1 MKKVIV
7 NSNVLKALTVA
18 CALGGAPL
26 MITPS
31 LKAEN
36 QENIDHKVLVGIVS
50 EFAQY
55 GNALEAFTKNFFGVI
70 PNKFTKNQFVT
81 LAHSLLASI
90 KGIQERTVRYREAV
104 TGEDSKLIL
113 LELEKLATLLATSQQ
128 KLHEALHKSLGTKNF
143 LPSLKRLG
151 ETEAKQI
158 SLIENLQKNVN
169 KLLIA
174 HAEKQLKEKFDA
186 FITSIEYSL
195 SYPENN
201 IKQVLSIAVKYSNL
215 K

>member
-104 TGEDSKLIL
+104 TGEDSKKIL
-113 LELEKLATLLATSQQ
+113 VELEKLASLLAVSQHN
-128 KLHEALHKSLGTKNF
+128 LHAMLHKSLGTKNF

-158 SLIENLQKNVN
+158 PQVYALQKSIDALLAAHSE
-169 KLLIA
+169 KLL
-174 HAEKQLKEKFDA
+174 KQTFDA